1 MVAGHRTALSA
12 HPATVTGN
20 SALRKPGYWISLAHW
35 TNIPPYALQG
45 RGVHLVGL
53 MTRFRLIFGS
63 AMGAALCATSVMA
76 QDNAPEDLLPPEP
89 AKVTEKLPDYTTG
102 VPTGAPPPSVED
114 SFDDI
119 RTSSGEVV
127 QQLPVMVREWSVP
140 QAKKLLAFIP
150 TVEAEGLVP
159 ADYRS
164 AELSAAIAAGEGAAL
179 NDIASQIFIWLVED
193 LRDGRTPMDARR
205 QWFVVDPDPDVLPSH
220 RLLEQAVESGDIAG
234 TLAALNPVSPDYA
247 RLKTE
252 LAKTTDPAKRKLIR
266 ANMDRWRWLARDLG
280 KQYLLTNVP
289 EYQLRLTV
297 NDRIIKKYRVVVGK
311 AGRTA
316 TPQLSEMVEA
326 VIFNPTWTVPQSIV
340 KGEGLGAKVLN
351 NPAWARA
358 NGYKATKGANG
369 WVSVVQQPGAG
380 NSLGLMKLD
389 MPNEHAIFLHDTPA
403 KALFNQ
409 DNRAL
414 SHGCIRV
421 QGARELAM
429 TMAMLGN
436 AETREDLPVIQQ
448 EVSEITASGTY
459 TRYPMEKQWPV
470 YITYFTY
477 GVDVN
482 GNLTKFA
489 DIYDRDAPVLAA
501 LDAPRERDRAR
512 KTSEEVVEIVDDLQ
526 TT

>member
-1 MVAGHRTALSA
+1 
-12 HPATVTGN
+12 
-20 SALRKPGYWISLAHW
+20 
-35 TNIPPYALQG
+35 
-45 RGVHLVGL
+45 
-53 MTRFRLIFGS
+53 MTRFRLIFGT
-63 AMGAALCATSVMA
+63 AMGAALCATSVLA
-76 QDNAPEDLLPPEP
+76 QDNAPENLVPPEP
-89 AKVTEKLPDYTTG
+89 AKVTEKLPDYRNK
-102 VPTGAPPPSVED
+102 APQQPATPSVDE

-119 RTSSGEVV
+119 RTSSREIV
-127 QQLPVMVREWSVP
+127 QQLPVYVREWSVP

-150 TVEAEGLVP
+150 TVEAEGLSP
-159 ADYRS
+159 ADYR
-164 AELSAAIAAGEGAAL
+164 ADELSAAIANGPGTAL
-179 NDIASQIFIWLVED
+179 DETASEIFVWLVED

-205 QWFVVDPDPDVLPSH
+205 QWFVVDPDPDVLPSD
-220 RLLEQAVESGDIAG
+220 RLLLTAVETGDIAG
-234 TLAALNPVSPDYA
+234 TLTALNPVSPDYA
-247 RLKTE
+247 RLKEE
-252 LAKTTDPAKRKLIR
+252 LARTTDPAKRKLIR
-266 ANMDRWRWLARDLG
+266 ANMDRWRWLGRDLG

-297 NDRIIKKYRVVVGK
+297 NNKIIKNYRVVVGK
-311 AGRTA
+311 PGRTA
-316 TPQLSEMVEA
+316 TPQLAEMVEA

-351 NPAWARA
+351 NPGWARA

-369 WVSVVQQPGAG
+369 WVTVVQQPGPG

-409 DNRAL
+409 DSRAL

-429 TMAMLGN
+429 TMSMLGN
-436 AETREDLPVIQQ
+436 AANRDELPAIQQ
-448 EVSEITASGTY
+448 EVSEITAGREY
-459 TRYPMEKQWPV
+459 TRYPMAKQWPV

-501 LDAPRERDRAR
+501 LDAPRQSDRAR
-512 KTSEEVVEIVDDLQ
+512 QTSEEVVEIVDDLQ
-526 TT
+526 TS

>member
-1 MVAGHRTALSA
+1 
-12 HPATVTGN
+12 
-20 SALRKPGYWISLAHW
+20 
-35 TNIPPYALQG
+35 
-45 RGVHLVGL
+45 
-53 MTRFRLIFGS
+53 MTRYRLILGS
-63 AMGAALCATSVMA
+63 AIGAALCANPILA

-89 AKVTEKLPDYTTG
+89 ARVTEPLPDYTRD
-102 VPTGAPPPSVED
+102 APRPAAQPSVDD

-119 RTSSGEVV
+119 RMAPGEVV
-127 QQLPVMVREWSVP
+127 QQLPVLVREWNVA
-140 QAKKLLAFIP
+140 QAKQLLAFIP
-150 TVEAEGLVP
+150 TVATEGLVP
-159 ADYRS
+159 SDYR
-164 AELSAAIAAGEGAAL
+164 AEALSAAIAQGPGTTL
-179 NDIASQIFIWLVED
+179 NETASEIFVWLVED

-220 RLLEQAVESGDIAG
+220 VLLEKAVASGDIAG
-234 TLAALNPVSPDYA
+234 TLAGLNPVSPDYA
-247 RLKTE
+247 RLKEE
-252 LAKTTDPAKRKLIR
+252 LARTTDPAKRKLIR

-297 NDRIIKKYRVVVGK
+297 NDRIIKNYRVVVGK
-311 AGRTA
+311 PGRTA
-316 TPQLSEMVEA
+316 TPQLAEMVEA

-351 NPAWARA
+351 NPGWARA

-369 WVSVVQQPGAG
+369 WVTVVQQPGPG

-389 MPNEHAIFLHDTPA
+389 MPNPHAIFFHDTPA
-403 KALFNQ
+403 KALFAR
-409 DNRAL
+409 DSRAL

-436 AETREDLPVIQQ
+436 ADSREELPAIQQ
-448 EVSEITASGTY
+448 EVSEITASGKY
-459 TRYPMEKQWPV
+459 TRYPMEKQWPA

-477 GVDVN
+477 GLDVN
-482 GNLTKFA
+482 GELRKFD
-489 DIYDRDAPVLAA
+489 DIYGRDAPVLAA
-501 LDAPRERDRAR
+501 LDAPRQRDRAR
-512 KTSEEVVEIVDDLQ
+512 ETSEEAVEIVDDLQ